1 MVLSHGRNWMC
12 TSAGSVTTMW
22 SSSVL
27 HSANVWPVHDLIVSC
42 FRGPVMPTRLFRSVS
57 FQFDG
62 FISSSKECLTAKARA
77 SESFMS
83 YNWESSNAKRKW
95 LLR

>member
-42 FRGPVMPTRLFRSVS
+42 FRGPVMPTRLFRSVRCWSTISDEHGCVLDCFLNVLIVVFSLTVS
-57 FQFDG
+57 FPR
-62 FISSSKECLTAKARA
+62 AK
-77 SESFMS
+77 
-83 YNWESSNAKRKW
+83 NV
-95 LLR
+95 

>member
-1 MVLSHGRNWMC
+1 MFRPGPPPLS
-12 TSAGSVTTMW
+12 TVA
-22 SSSVL
+22 
-27 HSANVWPVHDLIVSC
+27 D
-42 FRGPVMPTRLFRSVS
+42 GPIPRQELDVYECS